1 MVRRSNLKECDKEMR
16 VVRTD
21 IEALASMIAEKV
33 GADILAKSIPGRWL
47 TLHEA
52 MAYAKVK
59 SEDTIR
65 KWINNGYIYA
75 HKRSGQWIVDRE
87 SIDDWFLSDKA

>member
-1 MVRRSNLKECDKEMR
+1 MELTRPEIS
-16 VVRTD
+16 
-21 IEALASMIAEKV
+21 ALASMVAQEV
-33 GADILAKSIPGRWL
+33 RASILADLSPGRWL

-59 SEDTIR
+59 SPNTIK
-65 KWINNGYIYA
+65 KWISEGYIYA

-87 SIDDWFLSDKA
+87 SLDDWFLSKKVS